1 MLQVQIRNWH
11 CWKVTCICAVVA
23 REGNDVVKI
32 DMCHHGWGKTFVTV
46 TTNKGNIST
55 GAMVQKDKL
64 GNTYVVS
71 TCIAII
77 RYFKHT
83 LTCIIFIFK
92 NKPHEHRKQT
102 DLSFSRCVLLIL
114 SQNLRRHH
122 IIEFSN
128 LLRLHLTF

>member
-32 DMCHHGWGKTFVTV
+32 DMCHHGWGKTFVTI

-55 GAMVQKDKL
+55 GAMVQQDKL

-71 TCIAII
+71 TFIAII

-83 LTCIIFIFK
+83 LTCIIYIFK

-102 DLSFSRCVLLIL
+102 DLFLQVRAINSFTKPKETPFTCNCGF
-114 SQNLRRHH
+114 NL
-122 IIEFSN
+122 
-128 LLRLHLTF
+128 